1 MRMIKETLLKL
12 VKQVKF
18 EDLKNKTLPGT
29 DSTRGYAQSLEG
41 MFTTGYYDDI
51 QIIGKQDLTFTF
63 KVDVDGFEDLELLF
77 ENTDQY
83 QEGMDLDDWDGTF
96 TETLNR
102 FTDNILLIYLL
113 G

>member
-1 MRMIKETLLKL
+1 MIKETLLKL

-29 DSTRGYAQSLEG
+29 DSTRGYAQSFDG

-51 QIIGKQDLTFTF
+51 YIIGKDGLTLEF

-83 QEGMDLDDWDGTF
+83 REGMSLEDWDGTF
-96 TETLNR
+96 TETLNK
-102 FTDNILLIYLL
+102 FTDNILLVYLL

>member
-1 MRMIKETLLKL
+1 MIKETLLKL
-12 VKQVKF
+12 VKQVEF
-18 EDLKNKTLPGT
+18 EDLKNKILPGT
-29 DSTRGYAQSLEG
+29 DSTRGYAQSFDG

-51 QIIGKQDLTFTF
+51 YIIGKDGLTLEF

-83 QEGMDLDDWDGTF
+83 REGMSLEDWDGTF
-96 TETLNR
+96 TETLNK
-102 FTDNILLIYLL
+102 FTDNILLVYLL